1 MFATIAAI
9 STSEAEKE
17 SLTLKLHGTVS
28 LLQVLA
34 VKPDFGE
41 SVRRA
46 LLRANSRVCKANY
59 DMYRVVE
66 PKKNVLIRFMESRTY
81 PKNKVLVRI
90 RHRGIK

>member
-9 STSEAEKE
+9 STSESEKE

-34 VKPDFGE
+34 VKPNFGE
-41 SVRRA
+41 SLRRA

-59 DMYRVVE
+59 DMYRVIE
-66 PKKNVLIRFMESRTY
+66 PKKNVLARFIESATY
-81 PKNKVLVRI
+81 PKDRILVRI
-90 RHRGIK
+90 RKRGIR